1 MADNSAPG
9 RLELVRGFINTLDR
23 EDKGRQRDVDPAEDR
38 AEVRRWLREQG
49 LLGDEVS
56 DTELDGAISVRER
69 LRELA
74 FANHDDTDPDPAVL
88 ADLNSAAERA
98 PLVVRF
104 GPQGAEL
111 VPPSDRGIEAAL
123 GTLLGIVAEAMTD
136 GSWSRLKAC
145 AKDTCRWAF
154 YDKAR
159 NRSGRWCDMATCGN
173 RVKATNFRR
182 RQGAET

>member
-23 EDKGRQRDVDPAEDR
+23 EARGRLREVDPAEDR
-38 AEVRRWLREQG
+38 TEVRRWLHEQG
-49 LLGDEVS
+49 LITDDVA
-56 DTELDGAISVRER
+56 DAELDRAIEVRER

-74 FANHDDTDPDPAVL
+74 FANHDDVEPDPAVL
-88 ADLNSAAERA
+88 DDLNAAA
-98 PLVVRF
+98 KGALLVVEF
-104 GPQGAEL
+104 GPRGAEL
-111 VPPSDRGIEAAL
+111 VPASGRGVEAAL
-123 GTLLGIVAEAMTD
+123 GTLLGIVAEAMT
-136 GSWSRLKAC
+136 GGTWSRLKAC

-159 NRSGRWCDMATCGN
+159 NRSGRWCDMAVCGN

-182 RQGAET
+182 RRGADA